1 MFIFRK
7 KVANYPFFKKI
18 YFNFESYKVPNY
30 DEVLRVMDIPLDLY
44 KKDIDSKSYHLFQSL
59 KMNKYGTELQPTIY
73 FVKGL
78 NFLHRHPNLIQ
89 I

>member
-7 KVANYPFFKKI
+7 KVAYPFCKKI
-18 YFNFESYKVPNY
+18 FFNFESYQVKGH
-30 DEVLRVMDIPLDLY
+30 DDVLRVMNISLDLY
-44 KKDIDSKSYHLFQSL
+44 KRDIDSKSYHFYKALR
-59 KMNKYGTELQPTIY
+59 MNTFGKELQPTIY